1 MRNNVTVASALAL
14 ARSEAIP
21 GHREAQIDINAYH
34 LLSSGWPYLQDLQG
48 HALRRHALLQL
59 LGSSASCAWSPHA
72 AWDVLHDTYIWPPE
86 PLGLERIPRKS
97 LARSTGMR
105 LACNI
110 VGFLGQGNRQYN
122 PM

>member
-14 ARSEAIP
+14 ARNEVIP
-21 GHREAQIDINAYH
+21 GHREAQIDIDAYH

-48 HALRRHALLQL
+48 LLSVRHHTLLQL

-72 AWDVLHDTYIWPPE
+72 AWDVLHETYIRPLA

-97 LARSTGMR
+97 PA
-105 LACNI
+105 
-110 VGFLGQGNRQYN
+110 
-122 PM
+122 